1 MFNRPR
7 YASQRTEADHE
18 EASTAVTRLHIKEMD
33 TRTTRGMASWP
44 GGLLFL
50 MMPTNFGM

>member
-18 EASTAVTRLHIKEMD
+18 EADYEEADSENGANQEMVD
-33 TRTTRGMASWP
+33 VPITP
-44 GGLLFL
+44 Q
-50 MMPTNFGM
+50 